1 MVKVL
6 VQEGYNEIEFQ
17 FPAVVSAGA
26 FMECLAMSSEKELV
40 FKVTFEADK
49 QEEPKSRFIDPNEL
63 QEIPQEELVNAK
75 DLF

>member
-6 VQEGYNEIEFQ
+6 VKEGYNEIAFQ

-40 FKVTFEADK
+40 FKVIFEADK
-49 QEEPKSRFIDPNEL
+49 QEEPKSRFIDPDEL
-63 QEIPQEELVNAK
+63 KEIPPEELASVEGY
-75 DLF
+75 L